1 MASVPCTLLVMTPD
15 SGLVG
20 SVTTAATGAYTIG
33 PVATAATDG
42 DAVPI
47 SRRTAARATHEAG
60 VSVGVLGEV
69 PANGFRTPLTRSAA
83 TFVIVV
89 KALGGGVVC
98 DGVAVGFVTMLST
111 LGVDDDAETDV
122 FDCGTV
128 PLRPDNTR
136 GVTAAT
142 CTPWPSVIVAFG
154 SVSLWGDAAV
164 DEAGEVTPKLCEDD
178 VPFDLHSEC
187 RVTVSPR
194 VESAPWLPPLAD
206 VVEWLASDDP
216 SFTGGEVS
224 VLVGDD

>member
-1 MASVPCTLLVMTPD
+1 MTPD

-20 SVTTAATGAYTIG
+20 SVTTAATGTYTIG

-69 PANGFRTPLTRSAA
+69 PANGFRTALTSSAA

-89 KALGGGVVC
+89 KALGVGVVC
-98 DGVAVGFVTMLST
+98 DGVAVGFATMLST
-111 LGVDDDAETDV
+111 LGVYDDAETDV
-122 FDCGTV
+122 FDCGTM

-136 GVTAAT
+136 GVTAAA
-142 CTPWPSVIVAFG
+142 CTPWSSVTVAFG
-154 SVSLWGDAAV
+154 SVPLWGDAAI
-164 DEAGEVTPKLCEDD
+164 DEAGEVTPALCEDD
-178 VPFDLHSEC
+178 VPFDLRSEC
-187 RVTVSPR
+187 RVAVSPR
-194 VESAPWLPPLAD
+194 VESAPSLPPLTD
-206 VVEWLASDDP
+206 VLERLASDDP